1 MSKTR
6 KKFDW
11 EIYEGDEC
19 IDMLS
24 MSRKEMKEYQKNHPE
39 FIIREVGYTDDGEN
53 DSWETNSEKGRNI
66 YSVRIPR
73 R

>member
-1 MSKTR
+1 MPKTK

-24 MSRKEMKEYQKNHPE
+24 MSRDEMKEYQKNHPE
-39 FIIREVGYTDDGEN
+39 YIIREVGYTDDGDD
-53 DSWETNSEKGRNI
+53 DSREIDSKKGRNI
-66 YSVRIPR
+66 YSVRVSR

>member
-6 KKFDW
+6 KKFDL

>member
-1 MSKTR
+1 
-6 KKFDW
+6 
-11 EIYEGDEC
+11 
-19 IDMLS
+19 MLS

>member
-6 KKFDW
+6 KKLDW

>member
-6 KKFDW
+6 EKFDW

-24 MSRKEMKEYQKNHPE
+24 MSRKEMKEYLKNHPE

-73 R
+73 G